1 MFVCDEGAKVGADAR
16 GWDGDRMQIGDVTGN
31 EAGEDANGETGS
43 AMFDIIC
50 QVEDI
55 FYKKFYIQTYYNSK
69 SALTFKIEIKYYCD
83 VVARWKK
90 QCLISTVNFCGD
102 LV

>member
-1 MFVCDEGAKVGADAR
+1 
-16 GWDGDRMQIGDVTGN
+16 MQIGDVTGN

-50 QVEDI
+50 QVGEKI
-55 FYKKFYIQTYYNSK
+55 LKKFYFLTYYNSK

-83 VVARWKK
+83 VVAR
-90 QCLISTVNFCGD
+90 
-102 LV
+102 

>member
-50 QVEDI
+50 QVEE
-55 FYKKFYIQTYYNSK
+55 
-69 SALTFKIEIKYYCD
+69 TF
-83 VVARWKK
+83 
-90 QCLISTVNFCGD
+90 
-102 LV
+102 

>member
-1 MFVCDEGAKVGADAR
+1 
-16 GWDGDRMQIGDVTGN
+16 MQIGDVTGN

-50 QVEDI
+50 QVEET
-55 FYKKFYIQTYYNSK
+55 FFKEETYYNSK

-83 VVARWKK
+83 VVAR
-90 QCLISTVNFCGD
+90 
-102 LV
+102 